1 MRGLLKGV
9 VRKFENRAGGGGE
22 LGDQVEG
29 RNQKGLRW
37 LLEHLNLVE
46 ELESKA

>member
-9 VRKFENRAGGGGE
+9 VRKFENRAGGGE

-29 RNQKGLRW
+29 WAPKRAKVAIRAPKLSGR
-37 LLEHLNLVE
+37 
-46 ELESKA
+46 A